1 MHTTRTI
8 TVPLAALLTAAAVA
22 GPAAAVPADLGRTPP
37 TPRHIVQPVPPV
49 HARSSGFDWGSAGIG
64 AASGVGAL
72 AIALAG
78 TTGMRRRRLARL
90 RTIPT
95 R

>member
-1 MHTTRTI
+1 MRTTRVI
-8 TVPLAALLTAAAVA
+8 TVPLAVLLTAAAVA
-22 GPAAAVPADLGRTPP
+22 APAAAVPADVGLTLRTPQ
-37 TPRHIVQPVPPV
+37 HIVQPAPPGD
-49 HARSSGFDWGSAGIG
+49 ARSSGLDWDSAGIG

-72 AIALAG
+72 ALVLAG